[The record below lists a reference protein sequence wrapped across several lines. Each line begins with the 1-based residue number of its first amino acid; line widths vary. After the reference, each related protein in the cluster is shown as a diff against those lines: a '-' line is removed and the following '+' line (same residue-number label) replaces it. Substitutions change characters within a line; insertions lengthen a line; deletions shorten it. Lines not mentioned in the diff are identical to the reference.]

1 MLGINQ
7 SLLSRYKRPSIARKD
22 LKLWLDFEKD
32 GFDRSGNGNNIT
44 LNTGKSLSFNGID
57 NQVPIGDVGSIKSL
71 LFTFTPTDTINSSY
85 SGRRLLGFGASYYG
99 ISLGDSTG
107 LLTGETLSVQPDNAS
122 RTGTTMTF
130 NAGQSYRVAI
140 VWNAINSYF
149 DIYVD
154 GILKT
159 DLVAGTHSL
168 VNWTNFNLGYNNAA
182 SGTPYK
188 GSLSNVQ
195 TWNVSWTTSDVT
207 FDYNNPQHLATDNAA
222 SSLNLSNL
230 IGLWHLSEGV
240 GSYAYNSAIAL
251 GGEEVVNGTF
261 DTDTDWIKGNGATI
275 SGGTGNIIGDG
286 TLFGNLKQTSVF
298 TIGKTYIVTIDA
310 VINSGLGLKIQD
322 GANNEN
328 IGVITS
334 SGSYIFIYT
343 SVNADLVIGR
353 RTGGTAYDST
363 IDNVS
368 VKEVSVGE
376 INGATW
382 LTSKSITPQLGLMD
396 SSLITIGSDELTL
409 VQNPNNKG
417 FDILGNPIRVRE
429 HGLNLDGTGY
439 GEVPSSSSI
448 NLGTGDFTIEFWV
461 KIRDLDIDRIL
472 DKRDGS
478 SGYTIYKDA
487 SNVIKLELD
496 DGTGNTGYTM
506 TPALNSDQKYH
517 ILIEGDRDGNA
528 TCYLDNVA
536 QTPVNI
542 SAKSGSLDSTSSLF
556 IGADA
561 PSGDSY
567 ISEDIID
574 EVRIYK
580 GLLSKR
586 EKDNNYRIAKVKNEN
601 ESSYSDD
608 YSSDYGF

>member
-230 IGLWHLSEGV
+230 IGLWHLSEGA
-240 GSYAYNSAIAL
+240 GDYAYNSAVAL
-251 GGEEVVNGTF
+251 GGEENDSSWIANGG
-261 DTDTDWIKGNGATI
+261 WSINGDVATND
-275 SGGTGNIIGDG
+275 GTGS
-286 TLFGNLKQTSVF
+286 TLTNDVL
-298 TIGKTYIVTIDA
+298 TIGKAYKFVCTISPYT
-310 VINSGLGLKIQD
+310 SGLFRLLL
-322 GANNEN
+322 GANTLSPSFSSSNEFTFVGICTGDTFARVQSLSG
-328 IGVITS
+328 IGSLSIS
-334 SGSYIFIYT
+334 SLSI
-343 SVNADLVIGR
+343 
-353 RTGGTAYDST
+353 
-363 IDNVS
+363 
-368 VKEVSVGE
+368 KEVSVGE